1 MVTVILSHEVAN
13 VAEWRVGFDGNEPV
27 RQQAGVKT
35 IGVYQ
40 SVDNPKQISI
50 ITEFPSAVAVA
61 AFFSDPNLKAQL
73 AKAGVIGAPEAKILN
88 KI

>member
-13 VAEWRVGFDGNEPV
+13 VAEWRVGFDGHEPV

-35 IGVYQ
+35 LGVYQ
-40 SVDNPKQISI
+40 SVDNPNQISI
-50 ITEFPSAVAVA
+50 ITEFPSAAAVA
-61 AFFSDPNLKAQL
+61 GFFSDPNMKAQF
-73 AKAGVIGAPEAKILN
+73 AKAGVIGVPEAKILN